1 MKLARRK
8 IVFDG
13 QIYAGNINGMY
24 RYTDEVLRE
33 FDKLIDRD
41 EFEIIVPKGVD
52 LSDRFQNIKVIH
64 YGKARGLLWTQICLL
79 LYLLRNRAVSVGF
92 CNVTPLLKPG
102 ITVIHDIAY
111 KVLQEQY
118 RNLYG
123 RLSQYWHRLN
133 YWIIVRSGVPVIT
146 VSNFSKKQITE
157 VYKVDPKRI
166 VVIANGWQHYSRIGE
181 DDSIFTEIPVLQKGN
196 YFFSLGSLE
205 ERKNFKWVV
214 ETAKR
219 NREEYFVVAGGDV
232 RNARNK
238 PEFDKIP
245 NLIFLGYISDER
257 AKSLMRNC
265 KAFLFPSTFEGF
277 GIPPL
282 EALSVRTKVVCAHAA
297 SLPEIC
303 GEAVIYVEPDQ
314 YDLDLKMLD
323 GIDQSDRYEEVLSRY
338 SWERS
343 AQQLYDFLKKYSLRE
358 TGEKQDAARSRKN

>member
-33 FDKLIDRD
+33 FDKLIDRG
-41 EFEIIVPKGVD
+41 EFEIVVPKDVD
-52 LSDRFQNIKVIH
+52 LTGRFQNIKVVY

-79 LYLLRNRAVSVGF
+79 MYLLRNRAVSVGF
-92 CNVTPLLKPG
+92 CNVTPLLRPG
-102 ITVIHDIAY
+102 ITVVHDIAY
-111 KVLQEQY
+111 KVLKEEY
-118 RNLYG
+118 KNLYG

-133 YWIIVRSGVPVIT
+133 YWVIARSGVPVIT
-146 VSNFSKKQITE
+146 VSDFSKRQISE
-157 VYKVDPKRI
+157 IYKVDPQRI
-166 VVIANGWQHYSRIGE
+166 TVIANGWQHYNRIEE
-181 DDSIFTEIPVLQKGN
+181 DDSIFTEFPVLQKGN

-214 ETAKR
+214 EMAKR
-219 NREEYFVVAGGDV
+219 NRSEYFVVAGSNV
-232 RNARNK
+232 RNAKNK

-265 KAFLFPSTFEGF
+265 RAFLFPSTFEGF

-282 EALSVRTKVVCAHAA
+282 EALSVGTQVVCAYAA
-297 SLPEIC
+297 SLPEVC
-303 GEAVIYVEPDQ
+303 GKAAFYVKPCQ
-314 YDLDLKMLD
+314 YDLNLKMLD
-323 GIDQSDRYEEVLSRY
+323 NIDKRSYYADTLSKY
-338 SWERS
+338 SWEKS
-343 AQQLYDFLKKYSLRE
+343 ARKLYDFLKKVSM
-358 TGEKQDAARSRKN
+358 Q

>member
-1 MKLARRK
+1 MKLTRRK

-52 LSDRFQNIKVIH
+52 LSDRFQNIKVVH

-133 YWIIVRSGVPVIT
+133 YWIIARSGVPVIT

-166 VVIANGWQHYSRIGE
+166 VVIANGWQHYNRLGE

-219 NREEYFVVAGGDV
+219 NREEYFVD
-232 RNARNK
+232 R
-238 PEFDKIP
+238 
-245 NLIFLGYISDER
+245 
-257 AKSLMRNC
+257 KS
-265 KAFLFPSTFEGF
+265 
-277 GIPPL
+277 
-282 EALSVRTKVVCAHAA
+282 VV
-297 SLPEIC
+297 
-303 GEAVIYVEPDQ
+303 
-314 YDLDLKMLD
+314 
-323 GIDQSDRYEEVLSRY
+323 
-338 SWERS
+338 
-343 AQQLYDFLKKYSLRE
+343 
-358 TGEKQDAARSRKN
+358 